1 MTDNNVHLNAAAE
14 DYFGTLEGMK
24 YPQAL
29 AQQYPRIAQTIFNLK
44 DDETQLRA
52 CFASLIED
60 ARGDRHG
67 FPFDVLMDIQALRE
81 IMLGDVNQFVAD
93 DTTKWV
99 S

>member
-1 MTDNNVHLNAAAE
+1 MTDDTVQLTAAAE
-14 DYFGTLEGMK
+14 DYFRTLAGLK
-24 YPQAL
+24 FPQAL
-29 AQQYPRIAQTIFNLK
+29 ADKYPRIAQTIFALK
-44 DDETQLRA
+44 DDTTQLRA
-52 CFASLIED
+52 CFSALIED
-60 ARGDRHG
+60 ARGDRQG

>member
-1 MTDNNVHLNAAAE
+1 MSDDTVQLNAAAE
-14 DYFGTLEGMK
+14 QYFRSLAGLT

-29 AQQYPRIAQTIFNLK
+29 AEQYPRIAQTIFNLK

-52 CFASLIED
+52 CFSSLIED
-60 ARGDRHG
+60 GRGDRHG

-81 IMLGDVNQFVAD
+81 LMLGDVNQFVPD

>member
-1 MTDNNVHLNAAAE
+1 MTDNIVQLTAAAE
-14 DYFGTLEGMK
+14 EYFRTLGGLN

-29 AQQYPRIAQTIFNLK
+29 AGQYPRIAQTIFNHK

-52 CFASLIED
+52 FFASLIED

-81 IMLGDVNQFVAD
+81 LMLGDVNRFVAD
-93 DTTKWV
+93 DSTKWV

>member
-1 MTDNNVHLNAAAE
+1 MADEKPELNAAAD
-14 DYFGTLEGMK
+14 DYFRTLAGLK

-29 AQQYPRIAQTIFNLK
+29 ATAYPRIVNTLFEFKDNKLK
-44 DDETQLRA
+44 LRGY
-52 CFASLIED
+52 FDSLIED
-60 ARGDRHG
+60 ARGGRQG

-81 IMLGDVNQFVAD
+81 VMLGDVNQFVLN

>member
-1 MTDNNVHLNAAAE
+1 MTDNIDQLSAAAE
-14 DYFGTLEGMK
+14 DYFRTLEGLK
-24 YPQAL
+24 FPQAL
-29 AQQYPRIAQTIFNLK
+29 ASQYPRIAQTIFNLK

-60 ARGDRHG
+60 ARGDRQG
-67 FPFDVLMDIQALRE
+67 FPFDVLMDIQTLRE
-81 IMLGDVNQFVAD
+81 FMLGDVNQFVAD

>member
-1 MTDNNVHLNAAAE
+1 MTDDTAQLKSAAQ
-14 DYFGTLEGMK
+14 DYFRALAGLS

-29 AQQYPRIAQTIFNLK
+29 SDKYPRIAQTIFDLK

-60 ARGDRHG
+60 ARGDRQG

-81 IMLGDVNQFVAD
+81 VMLGDVNRFVAD

>member
-1 MTDNNVHLNAAAE
+1 MTDDTVHLSAAAE
-14 DYFGTLEGMK
+14 DYFRTLAGLT

-29 AQQYPRIAQTIFNLK
+29 SNKYPRIAQTIFDLK

-52 CFASLIED
+52 CFALLIED
-60 ARGDRHG
+60 ARGDRRG
-67 FPFDVLMDIQALRE
+67 FPFDVLMDIQELRE
-81 IMLGDVNQFVAD
+81 VMIGDVNRFVAD

>member
-1 MTDNNVHLNAAAE
+1 MSDDTVQLNAAAE
-14 DYFGTLEGMK
+14 DYFHTLAGLK

-29 AQQYPRIAQTIFNLK
+29 ADQYPRIAQTIFNLK
-44 DDETQLRA
+44 DNQTQLRA

-60 ARGDRHG
+60 GRGDRHG
-67 FPFDVLMDIQALRE
+67 FPFDVLMDIQGLRE
-81 IMLGDVNQFVAD
+81 FMLGDVNQFVAD

>member
-1 MTDNNVHLNAAAE
+1 MTDDTVQLTAAAQ
-14 DYFGTLEGMK
+14 DYFRTRAGLQF
-24 YPQAL
+24 PQAL
-29 AQQYPRIAQTIFNLK
+29 ADKYPRIAQAIFNLK

-60 ARGDRHG
+60 ARGNRQG
-67 FPFDVLMDIQALRE
+67 LPFDVLMDIQALRE

-93 DTTKWV
+93 DSTKWV

>member
-1 MTDNNVHLNAAAE
+1 MTDEIVQLSAE
-14 DYFGTLEGMK
+14 AENYFRTQAGWA

-29 AQQYPRIAQTIFNLK
+29 ADQYPRIAQTIFHLK
-44 DDETQLRA
+44 DDPNGLRA
-52 CFASLIED
+52 YFASLIED

-81 IMLGDVNQFVAD
+81 KMLGDVNQFVAD

>member
-1 MTDNNVHLNAAAE
+1 MTDDIVQLSAAAE
-14 DYFGTLEGMK
+14 DYFRTLEGLK
-24 YPQAL
+24 FPQAL
-29 AQQYPRIAQTIFNLK
+29 ASQYPRIAQTIFNLK

-60 ARGDRHG
+60 ARGDRQG
-67 FPFDVLMDIQALRE
+67 FPFDVLMDIQTLRE
-81 IMLGDVNQFVAD
+81 LMLGDVNQFVAD

>member
-1 MTDNNVHLNAAAE
+1 MTDDTAQLKSAAQ
-14 DYFGTLEGMK
+14 DYFSTLAGLS

-29 AQQYPRIAQTIFNLK
+29 ADKYPRIAQTIFDLK

-60 ARGDRHG
+60 ARGDRQG

-81 IMLGDVNQFVAD
+81 VMLGDVNRFVAD

>member
-1 MTDNNVHLNAAAE
+1 MSDDTLLLNAAAE
-14 DYFGTLEGMK
+14 SYFHSLEGLT
-24 YPQAL
+24 YPLAL
-29 AQQYPRIAQTIFNLK
+29 VEHYPRIAQTIFNLK
-44 DDETQLRA
+44 DDPIQLRA
-52 CFASLIED
+52 WFASLIED

-81 IMLGDVNQFVAD
+81 LMLGDVNQFVAD

>member
-1 MTDNNVHLNAAAE
+1 MTDNIVQLNAAAE
-14 DYFGTLEGMK
+14 DYFRTLEGLK

-29 AQQYPRIAQTIFNLK
+29 AEQYPRIAQTIFNLK

-67 FPFDVLMDIQALRE
+67 FPFDVLMDVQTLRE
-81 IMLGDVNQFVAD
+81 FMLGDVNQFVAD

>member
-1 MTDNNVHLNAAAE
+1 MSDDTVQLSAAAD
-14 DYFGTLEGMK
+14 DYFHTLKGLT

-29 AQQYPRIAQTIFNLK
+29 AGQYPRIAQTLFNLK

-81 IMLGDVNQFVAD
+81 LMLGDVNQFVAD

>member
-1 MTDNNVHLNAAAE
+1 MSDDTVQLNAAAE
-14 DYFGTLEGMK
+14 NYFRTLANLK
-24 YPQAL
+24 YPLAL
-29 AQQYPRIAQTIFNLK
+29 AEQYPRIAQTIFNLK
-44 DDETQLRA
+44 DDATQLRA
-52 CFASLIED
+52 YFSSLIED

-81 IMLGDVNQFVAD
+81 LMLGDVNQFVAD